1 MGRLSFLLI
10 ASLLPMLPKAV
21 NAQLAVTQVNLDMP
35 TIEAPAAAS
44 GTVGI
49 GTNGS
54 MSYPGGYS
62 GGPSGTPGQVLINGT
77 VGRRTLISCQRD
89 KTARNVGGAGG
100 NLDIENFQ
108 IFVVLGSANTG
119 GPGVGATCNGIDN
132 NVIDVSLPAAASART
147 IYIGANLAANNV
159 RAGGNYR
166 LSNHP
171 NGRFQIKVRQQGG
184 GPPVEITVTVDFSSN
199 FIRPLTLT
207 PLADLDF
214 ADIEVGGTVG
224 AGDQASIG
232 TNGSITYAGDFAGS
246 GSGTAGAVR
255 LSGGVNGTTY
265 EIYCD
270 ATAQLRNLAGTS
282 FITMNSIQVAP
293 ETSRGAFGTGALCN
307 GITGAAATTFVFQNT
322 TRDDLYF
329 GGRLDGATANGTI
342 SGLFSTSHP
351 SGNSLDILVVGQ

>member
-1 MGRLSFLLI
+1 MMRIYFVLGILLL
-10 ASLLPMLPKAV
+10 AMLPRAGH
-21 NAQLAVTQVNLDMP
+21 AQLAVTQANLDMP
-35 TIEAPAAAS
+35 TVEAPAGAT

-132 NVIDVSLPAAASART
+132 AVIDVALPAAAPART
-147 IYIGANLAANNV
+147 IFIGANLAANNV

-199 FIRPLTLT
+199 FIRPLLLI
-207 PLADLDF
+207 PLSDMDF
-214 ADIEVGGTVG
+214 GNIEVGGPIG
-224 AGDQASIG
+224 AGDEARIG
-232 TNGSITYAGDFAGS
+232 TNGNMTYGGDFIGGGS
-246 GSGTAGAVR
+246 GNAGAIR
-255 LSGGVNGTTY
+255 LSGGVNGATY
-265 EIYCD
+265 EVYCD
-270 ATAQLRNLAGTS
+270 ATAQLRNPAGTS
-282 FITMNSIQVAP
+282 FITMNGIEVAS
-293 ETSRGAFGTGALCN
+293 ETARGAFGTGAPCN
-307 GITGAAATTFVFQNT
+307 GLTGTAATTFVFQNP
-322 TRDDLYF
+322 TRDELYF
-329 GGRLDGATANGTI
+329 GGRLDGATASGTI
-342 SGLFSTSHP
+342 SGLFSTVHP
-351 SGNSLDILVVGQ
+351 SGNSLDVLVVAP